1 MILTD
6 DFFQFFRSEASI
18 DIDGDVR
25 SGAKS
30 FYTFFRNG
38 IGDEDAVIAH
48 RDAASVDEK
57 RVACK
62 WKSI

>member
-6 DFFQFFRSEASI
+6 DFFQIIRSEAGI
-18 DIDGDVR
+18 NIDGDVWR
-25 SGAKS
+25 GAES

-38 IGDEDAVIAH
+38 IGDEDAVITH
-48 RDAASVDEK
+48 REDASVDEK

-62 WKSI
+62 RKSM

>member
-25 SGAKS
+25 SGAQG

-38 IGDEDAVIAH
+38 IGDEDAVITH
-48 RDAASVDEK
+48 RGGESVDEK

-62 WKSI
+62 WK